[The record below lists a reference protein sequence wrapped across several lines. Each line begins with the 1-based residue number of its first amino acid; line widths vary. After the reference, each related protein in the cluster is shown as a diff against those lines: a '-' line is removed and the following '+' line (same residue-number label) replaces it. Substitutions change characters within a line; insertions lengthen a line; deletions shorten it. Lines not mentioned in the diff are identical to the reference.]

1 MIISKVISY
10 KNAWEDLNSDYSQ
23 ELEELLEILPEF
35 IDKYT
40 SKRESKEN
48 NFVSHREVWNEL
60 LTNKDWII
68 SDSSFYL
75 EDGQRIFIGN
85 LGPIKNDVSAYISF
99 GHMDFANR
107 WLFQQTTL
115 AGKYEIAKIPILLV
129 PTSEFGSRQE
139 DRFFKRLS
147 FEQYQRQILPLTPL
161 SHVYPFLILGYTDQ
175 DELFETEVYELESD
189 PLISNENVVID
200 RCLEFPPEYYQAGLN
215 ILNFFGTYIRE
226 QYPDQDAKIKI
237 EQNDKIVRLI
247 IETDD
252 GETETIEKALQE
264 YQLVITGKKTPEEV
278 TTNEKLI
285 LELKNEL
292 RLAKYRV
299 ETQQDIML
307 VQKGQI
313 DKLMNILGQGL
324 TNKSPIHIDFKPV
337 ITLDNKVLYNQ
348 NVTSLISDIS
358 DLKLLLGTSSP
369 EYIELQNLEG
379 SLIAIEKEADPE
391 VVKKSTA
398 MQKLRKFIDTVADG
412 NEQVGKAIKT
422 TETGIDIVRNLAG
435 KYNSIAEWCGLPQVP
450 KIFTK

>member
-1 MIISKVISY
+1 
-10 KNAWEDLNSDYSQ
+10 
-23 ELEELLEILPEF
+23 
-35 IDKYT
+35 
-40 SKRESKEN
+40 
-48 NFVSHREVWNEL
+48 
-60 LTNKDWII
+60 
-68 SDSSFYL
+68 
-75 EDGQRIFIGN
+75 
-85 LGPIKNDVSAYISF
+85 
-99 GHMDFANR
+99 
-107 WLFQQTTL
+107 
-115 AGKYEIAKIPILLV
+115 
-129 PTSEFGSRQE
+129 
-139 DRFFKRLS
+139 
-147 FEQYQRQILPLTPL
+147 
-161 SHVYPFLILGYTDQ
+161 
-175 DELFETEVYELESD
+175 
-189 PLISNENVVID
+189 
-200 RCLEFPPEYYQAGLN
+200 
-215 ILNFFGTYIRE
+215 
-226 QYPDQDAKIKI
+226 
-237 EQNDKIVRLI
+237 
-247 IETDD
+247 
-252 GETETIEKALQE
+252 
-264 YQLVITGKKTPEEV
+264 
-278 TTNEKLI
+278 
-285 LELKNEL
+285 
-292 RLAKYRV
+292 
-299 ETQQDIML
+299 ML

>member
-10 KNAWEDLNSDYSQ
+10 KNAWQNLNSDHSQ
-23 ELEELLEILPEF
+23 ELQEILEALPQF
-35 IDKYT
+35 IDRYT
-40 SKRESKEN
+40 SDRDSKEKT
-48 NFVSHREVWNEL
+48 FMSHREVWNNVL
-60 LTNKDWII
+60 VNKDWLI

-99 GHMDFANR
+99 GHIDFANR

-139 DRFFKRLS
+139 DRFFRRLS

-161 SHVYPFLILGYTDQ
+161 SHAYPFLILGYTDQ
-175 DELFETEVYELESD
+175 NKLFETEIYELESD
-189 PLISNENVVID
+189 PLISNENVIID

-215 ILNFFGTYIRE
+215 ILNYFGTYIRE

-252 GETETIEKALQE
+252 GETETVEKALQE
-264 YQLVITGKKTPEEV
+264 YQLVITGKRTPEEV
-278 TTNEKLI
+278 TDNEKLI

-313 DKLMNILGQGL
+313 NKLMDIVSQGL

-348 NVTSLISDIS
+348 NITSLISDIN

-379 SLIAIEKEADPE
+379 SLGAIEKESNPE
-391 VVKKSTA
+391 VIKKSTA
-398 MQKLRKFIDTVADG
+398 MQKLRKFIDNVTDG
-412 NEQVGKAIKT
+412 NEQVGKAIKA
-422 TETGIDIVRNLAG
+422 TETGIDIIRDLAG

>member
-10 KNAWEDLNSDYSQ
+10 KNAWQSLIAEHQEELDEILEVLPQFINDYVTKKESN
-23 ELEELLEILPEF
+23 ERGFTSHRDIWSELLEQ
-35 IDKYT
+35 
-40 SKRESKEN
+40 
-48 NFVSHREVWNEL
+48 
-60 LTNKDWII
+60 KDWII
-68 SDSSFYL
+68 ADTSFYL
-75 EDGQRIFIGN
+75 EDGQRIFVGN
-85 LGPIKNDVSAYISF
+85 LGPIKNEVSAYISF
-99 GHMDFANR
+99 GHIDFANR

-115 AGKYEIAKIPILLV
+115 AGKYDIAKIPILLV

-161 SHVYPFLILGYTDQ
+161 SHAYPFLILGYTDQ
-175 DELFETEVYELESD
+175 NELFETEIYELESD

-200 RCLEFPPEYYQAGLN
+200 RCIEFPPEYYQAGLN

-247 IETDD
+247 IETSD
-252 GETETIEKALQE
+252 GETEVIEKALQE
-264 YQLVITGKKTPEEV
+264 YQLVVTGQKLPEEV
-278 TTNEKLI
+278 TKNERLI

-307 VQKGQI
+307 VQTGQI

-337 ITLDNKVLYNQ
+337 ITLDNKVLNNQ
-348 NVTSLISDIS
+348 NVTSVISDIS

-369 EYIELQNLEG
+369 EYLELQNLEG
-379 SLIAIEKEADPE
+379 SLTAIEKETNPE
-391 VVKKSTA
+391 VVKNSTA
-398 MQKLRKFIDTVADG
+398 MQKLKKFIDTISEG
-412 NEQVGKAIKT
+412 NEQVAKVLET
-422 TETGIDIVRNLAG
+422 TETGIDLVRNLAG

-450 KIFTK
+450 RIFTK